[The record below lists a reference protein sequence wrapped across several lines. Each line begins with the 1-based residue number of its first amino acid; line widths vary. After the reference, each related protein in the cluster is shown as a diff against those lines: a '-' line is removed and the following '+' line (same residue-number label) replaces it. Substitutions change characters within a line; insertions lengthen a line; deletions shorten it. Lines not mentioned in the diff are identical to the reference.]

1 VGRSRIIGSIARS
14 REICTSIIRITA
26 INGTIVVIVT
36 VYRFNCAF
44 TGMARSYDTGVIF
57 FAVIIR
63 VTTRGDITST
73 FFMIKRINGEMF
85 ATNFTVATIN
95 GAFITIIARNLYVL
109 ATNEGIAIIYSTGVV
124 IIAADRGKVTSTIF
138 TT

>member
-1 VGRSRIIGSIARS
+1 
-14 REICTSIIRITA
+14 
-26 INGTIVVIVT
+26 
-36 VYRFNCAF
+36 
-44 TGMARSYDTGVIF
+44 MARSFNTSVIL

-85 ATNFTVATIN
+85 ATDFTVATIN
-95 GAFITIIARNLYVL
+95 STFITIITRYLYVL

-124 IIAADRGKVTSTIF
+124 IIAADRGKVTSAIF